1 MRKIAR
7 EATKKKVTIAF
18 GVLLVLAAS
27 PNQGRA
33 TCEQECLSFC
43 HVGSGASSR
52 QFVCQSQCF
61 AKCYSHRAEQKNE
74 NR

>member
-1 MRKIAR
+1 MRNIAW
-7 EATKKKVTIAF
+7 EATMKKVTIAL
-18 GVLLVLAAS
+18 GMLLVLAAS
-27 PNQGRA
+27 RNRGHA

-43 HVGSGASSR
+43 HANSGVSSR

-61 AKCYSHRAEQKNE
+61 AKCYSHRAEHKNE

>member
-1 MRKIAR
+1 MGKIAQ
-7 EATKKKVTIAF
+7 EATMKKVGIAL
-18 GVLLVLAAS
+18 GILLVLAAS
-27 PNQGRA
+27 PNRDHA

-43 HVGSGASSR
+43 PASSGASSR

-61 AKCYSHRAEQKNE
+61 AKCYSHRAEHKNE